1 LIQKDGG
8 TENML
13 DMDVAR
19 HELEIKQHLGFMFGG
34 VDYYAKTRI
43 HTITEVVRRFY
54 REWDDSIYRK

>member
-1 LIQKDGG
+1 
-8 TENML
+8 ML
-13 DMDVAR
+13 DMDFAR
-19 HELEIKQHLGFMFGG
+19 HELEIKQHLGFMLGG